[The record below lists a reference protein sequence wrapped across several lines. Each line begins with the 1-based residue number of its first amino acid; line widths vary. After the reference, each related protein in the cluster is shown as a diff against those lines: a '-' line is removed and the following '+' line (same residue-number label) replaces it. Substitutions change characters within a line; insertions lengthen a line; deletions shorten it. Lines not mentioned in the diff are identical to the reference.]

1 MHEPRK
7 IGTDLNIGVL
17 FVQSDDMVY
26 KTSNQTEITVLM
38 RSCFGRCDCASTF
51 QTMGTAERIQSATP
65 PDLPVFVLK

>member
-17 FVQSDDMVY
+17 FLQSDDMVF

-38 RSCFGRCDCASTF
+38 RSCFGRSL
-51 QTMGTAERIQSATP
+51 TMGTAERIQSATP